1 MLFHT
6 TVSIEGTVMQIEKAL
21 INDRLHDV
29 AKVPWKSCIPT
40 IYNFAIICPWNFAI
54 FLKSS
59 LLVNS
64 FYCLFCLENKHLRLN
79 RLKTTAA
86 MNARISVFVICVEA
100 IIYFLLH
107 NLHDCSIKLYIL
119 TYSLLQQ
126 RLRRKKIFKCVN
138 LTHKFRLKVT
148 LATKLFFAIK

>member
-1 MLFHT
+1 
-6 TVSIEGTVMQIEKAL
+6 
-21 INDRLHDV
+21 
-29 AKVPWKSCIPT
+29 
-40 IYNFAIICPWNFAI
+40 
-54 FLKSS
+54 
-59 LLVNS
+59 
-64 FYCLFCLENKHLRLN
+64 
-79 RLKTTAA
+79 